1 MNKLPTERILIFAV
15 VVCLCLSFTALVAQE
30 SKTVIG
36 PTNIELHDGANAL
49 LAGDAE
55 EGVRLTL
62 LGLQH
67 ESTPRDRRTAMS
79 NLCAGYIMLEQLDM
93 ALSYCNQVLEKK

>member
-1 MNKLPTERILIFAV
+1 MSTLSARSLVRFLIVA
-15 VVCLCLSFTALVAQE
+15 CLTISSAVAQE

-36 PTNIELHDGANAL
+36 PSNPDLHDGANAL

-62 LGLQH
+62 LGLG
-67 ESTPRDRRTAMS
+67 E
-79 NLCAGYIMLEQLDM
+79 
-93 ALSYCNQVLEKK
+93 